1 VAVTPAPGPA
11 PLDAAELLVL
21 EGRLGEGAALVESGE
36 LVPQSRGSAAVV
48 ELLDPRPGQQVL
60 DLCAGPG
67 IKTGQ
72 IAARMGDRGELI
84 AVDSDAERA
93 AQVAEQAERLGL
105 RSVTVI
111 EADAAAFELGDGF
124 DRVLVDGP
132 CSGLGTLA
140 SRPDVRWRRSPQAI
154 ERLAELQGRIL
165 ARAARLVRP
174 GGSLVYAT
182 CTLSR
187 TENEDVVARLLAG
200 EDGPA
205 ALAADDLGAASPQ
218 LASPVDPRFLR
229 IRPDRDRTTGFF
241 VARLTRHD

>member
-1 VAVTPAPGPA
+1 
-11 PLDAAELLVL
+11 
-21 EGRLGEGAALVESGE
+21 
-36 LVPQSRGSAAVV
+36 
-48 ELLDPRPGQQVL
+48 
-60 DLCAGPG
+60 
-67 IKTGQ
+67 
-72 IAARMGDRGELI
+72 MGDRGELI
-84 AVDSDAERA
+84 AVDSDPERA

-124 DRVLVDGP
+124 DRVLVDAP

-218 LASPVDPRFLR
+218 LASPLDPRFLR